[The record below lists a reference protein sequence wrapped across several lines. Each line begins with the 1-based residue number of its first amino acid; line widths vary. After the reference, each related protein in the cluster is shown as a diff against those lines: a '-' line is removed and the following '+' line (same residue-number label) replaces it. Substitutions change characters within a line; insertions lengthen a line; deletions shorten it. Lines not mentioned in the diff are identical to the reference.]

1 MDERGFGLCAA
12 ARGFAVVCIGL
23 HLHWLDL
30 GIDISNGLTRQL
42 VCLGSGKG
50 LLRTM
55 GRQIIFFTLNKMSKQ
70 YEPKEAFP
78 YKPPTAEI
86 KQRYRH
92 IFELNEPLPSRF
104 FKSAFDK
111 LVAMVMLLFST
122 PIMLL
127 VKLAYA
133 VEGWLIPENAGPMFF
148 YYNAVSGGRV
158 IPKYKIR
165 LIKMKYIEPEG
176 AKRHDWIAFS
186 AEWTPHSRTHV
197 GAFAKKFY
205 LDELPQFYSVL
216 KGDMSIVGPRPLS
229 ILHYERDKDQG
240 NVTRLLLRGGLLGL
254 GHINKGT
261 AEMGNPVY
269 EYEYVDQYL
278 KRSSWSLLMLD
289 LWVIWR
295 GVKVILKGG
304 GH

>member
-1 MDERGFGLCAA
+1 M
-12 ARGFAVVCIGL
+12 
-23 HLHWLDL
+23 
-30 GIDISNGLTRQL
+30 T
-42 VCLGSGKG
+42 K
-50 LLRTM
+50 
-55 GRQIIFFTLNKMSKQ
+55 QI
-70 YEPKEAFP
+70 EPKEAFP
-78 YKPPTAEI
+78 YKPPTSDI
-86 KQRYRH
+86 KKRYAH
-92 IFELNEPLPSRF
+92 IFEINKPLPPRF

-111 LVAMVMLLFST
+111 LVALVMMLFSA

-127 VKLAYA
+127 LKLAYV

-148 YYNAVSGGRV
+148 YYNAISGGSI

-186 AEWTPHSRTHV
+186 AEWTADSRTHI
-197 GAFAKKFY
+197 GEFAKKFY

-229 ILHYERDKDQG
+229 ILHYERDKAQG
-240 NVTRLLLRGGLLGL
+240 NVTRFLLRGGLLGL

-278 KRSSWSLLMLD
+278 KRSSWGLLMLD

-295 GVKVILKGG
+295 GVKVIVKGG

>member
-1 MDERGFGLCAA
+1 
-12 ARGFAVVCIGL
+12 
-23 HLHWLDL
+23 
-30 GIDISNGLTRQL
+30 
-42 VCLGSGKG
+42 
-50 LLRTM
+50 
-55 GRQIIFFTLNKMSKQ
+55 MSEKI
-70 YEPKEAFP
+70 EPKEAFP

-86 KQRYRH
+86 KSRYKH
-92 IFELNEPLPSRF
+92 IFALTKPLLPRF

-111 LVAMVMLLFST
+111 LVAVAA
-122 PIMLL
+122 LL
-127 VKLAYA
+127 VSAPIFLLLKLAYLL
-133 VEGWLIPENAGPMFF
+133 EGWLIPENKGPMFF
-148 YYNAVSGGRV
+148 YYNAVSAGRI
-158 IPKYKIR
+158 IPKYKMR
-165 LIKMKYIEPEG
+165 LIKMKFIEPEG

-186 AEWTPHSRTHV
+186 AEWLPESRTHV
-197 GAFAKKFY
+197 GQFVKKFY

-229 ILHYERDKDQG
+229 ILHYERDRAQG
-240 NVTRLLLRGGLLGL
+240 NVTRFLLRGGLLGL

-278 KRSSWSLLMLD
+278 KRSSWGLLLLD

-295 GVKVILKGG
+295 GVKVIFKGG